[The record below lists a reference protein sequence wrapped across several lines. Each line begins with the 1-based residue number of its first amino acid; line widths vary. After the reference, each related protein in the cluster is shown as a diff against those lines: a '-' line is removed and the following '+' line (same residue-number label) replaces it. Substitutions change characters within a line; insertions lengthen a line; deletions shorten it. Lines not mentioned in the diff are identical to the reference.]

1 MRQAQREVW
10 DVGGAEASYE
20 FASAEEKEK
29 KRKKR
34 RLSASLFFERENY
47 LAIHTRYTFSF
58 LNMMASATV
67 SELRGRA
74 SRISMSFVSSD
85 AERSE

>member
-1 MRQAQREVW
+1 MGSQVLK
-10 DVGGAEASYE
+10 GKKK
-20 FASAEEKEK
+20 KED
-29 KRKKR
+29 RMHR
-34 RLSASLFFERENY
+34 VDFENY
-47 LAIHTRYTFSF
+47 LAIHTRCTFSF

-67 SELRGRA
+67 RELGGLA

>member
-1 MRQAQREVW
+1 MSSQVLK
-10 DVGGAEASYE
+10 G
-20 FASAEEKEK
+20 K
-29 KRKKR
+29 KKKKKKTECN
-34 RLSASLFFERENY
+34 AFFENC

-58 LNMMASATV
+58 RNMMASATV
-67 SELRGRA
+67 SELRGLA